1 MLALPGNIGRDTE
14 GVNRDDSVSHWW
26 KNVSSTNKSKHC
38 ATETECMQD
47 QGVSL
52 YGMQR
57 MRVGQD
63 SGWEAGRK
71 GRTMKEW
78 KKVQQKKDN
87 KLSAVEEYETTALTV
102 GLCVFSVCQT
112 LL

>member
-1 MLALPGNIGRDTE
+1 ME
-14 GVNRDDSVSHWW
+14 
-26 KNVSSTNKSKHC
+26 NVSSTNKSEHC
-38 ATETECMQD
+38 AMGTECLKD

-63 SGWEAGRK
+63 GGWEKGRK

-78 KKVQQKKDN
+78 KKVQQKKEN
-87 KLSAVEEYETTALTV
+87 KLSDVEEYKTKALT
-102 GLCVFSVCQT
+102 LRLYLFSM
-112 LL
+112 